1 MIFISLILYYIINL
15 KKKKKPF
22 YVITSLQ
29 HWDSKKKKK
38 LTTLLDVNYFKIF
51 LIFYKTFS
59 YRSLEHYPYAGPLL
73 V

>member
-1 MIFISLILYYIINL
+1 MLSQVCNIETQ
-15 KKKKKPF
+15 K
-22 YVITSLQ
+22 
-29 HWDSKKKKK
+29 KKKKK

-51 LIFYKTFS
+51 LIFYKIFS

>member
-1 MIFISLILYYIINL
+1 MIFISLILYYIINFL
-15 KKKKKPF
+15 KKNHFMLSQVCNIETK
-22 YVITSLQ
+22 
-29 HWDSKKKKK
+29 KKKKK

-51 LIFYKTFS
+51 LIFYKIFS

>member
-1 MIFISLILYYIINL
+1 MLSQVCNIETQ
-15 KKKKKPF
+15 KK
-22 YVITSLQ
+22 
-29 HWDSKKKKK
+29 KKKKK

-51 LIFYKTFS
+51 LIFYKIFS

>member
-1 MIFISLILYYIINL
+1 MIFISLILYYIINFF
-15 KKKKKPF
+15 KKTILCYHKF
-22 YVITSLQ
+22 ATLRL
-29 HWDSKKKKK
+29 KKKKK

-51 LIFYKTFS
+51 LIFYKIFS